1 MLISVIVPI
10 YNVER
15 YLAQC
20 LDSIIGQSYTSL
32 EIILVDDGSTDGS
45 KKIAEQYVVSDERVI
60 LISQE
65 NLGLSGARN
74 TGMAVAKGEFLV
86 FVDSDD
92 WLEITILEE
101 AVNSIDNSIDLVG
114 WGYERVFETH
124 SNSGSTWFLEDT
136 KFGKAEGKE
145 KLFARMIGPSNEDL
159 GNLMSVDN
167 FSMAWSKMYRTTVIK
182 NLDLKFAPTQ
192 IYGSEDV
199 LFNIQF
205 LRVCEGVTII
215 SRPGYNY
222 RKDNQYSLTKNHGNT
237 LKIRLQA
244 LYNEIERLL
253 IVWGENVEFYKARL
267 NRRRAISFV
276 NISLSICSK
285 RNSQSIIE
293 KYWEINRLVSEYQ
306 TIIVSFP
313 IGVLRLHW
321 MIFFL
326 FIRLRMSLAVFLYL
340 QVIRKFVNR

>member
-20 LDSIIGQSYTSL
+20 LDSIIGQTYSAL
-32 EIILVDDGSTDGS
+32 DIILVDDGSTDGS
-45 KKIAEQYVVSDERVI
+45 KTIAEQYAAKDERVT

-65 NLGLSGARN
+65 NQGLSGARN

-92 WLEITILEE
+92 WLDPAILEE
-101 AVNSIDNSIDLVG
+101 AINTIDPSIDLVG

-124 SNSGSTWFLEDT
+124 SNLGSTWFWEDT
-136 KFGKAEGKE
+136 QFGVKEVKE

-159 GNLMSVDN
+159 RNLMSVDN
-167 FSMAWSKMYRTTVIK
+167 FSMAWSKMYRRSVIQEGE
-182 NLDLKFAPTQ
+182 LVFAPTQ

-205 LRVCEGVTII
+205 LHRCQGAFILV
-215 SRPGYNY
+215 RPGYKY

-237 LKIRLQA
+237 LNIRLQS
-244 LYNEIERLL
+244 LYKEIERLL
-253 IVWGENVEFYKARL
+253 NSWGENVEFYITRL
-267 NRRRAISFV
+267 HRRRAISFV
-276 NISLSICSK
+276 NISLAICSK
-285 RNSQSIIE
+285 RNPQRTIE
-293 KYWEINRLVSEYQ
+293 KYGEVRRLVGEYQ
-306 TIIVSFP
+306 MVIRSFP
-313 IGVLRLHW
+313 IGALRLHW

-326 FIRLRMSLAVFLYL
+326 FIRFRMSLAVFLYL